1 MQLITLIELF
11 QRYTIKCII
20 HHQGR
25 VLWSGLIAEIPAR
38 YLLKKIRSLDIW
50 PNNYLEINI

>member
-1 MQLITLIELF
+1 MQLITLLETF

-20 HHQGR
+20 HKQGL
-25 VLWSGLIAEIPAR
+25 VVWSGLIADVPAR

-50 PNNYLEINI
+50 ENNYLEICI